1 MTKAFVGILLA
12 SCLLV
17 LLSRPME
24 VEAAYFL
31 STVTIKG
38 WCEEAETRSACHA
51 YLQAVAD
58 GLDASPEEIRKSV
71 HSGLI
76 VQWRNG
82 VCFPSELH
90 QEDLRKVFLAYLRAL
105 PEPPYGT
112 SPAYVAADAFA
123 FAWPC

>member
-1 MTKAFVGILLA
+1 M
-12 SCLLV
+12 S
-17 LLSRPME
+17 LSRPTE

-38 WCEEAETRSACHA
+38 WCEEKSTHSACLA

-58 GLDASPEEIRKSV
+58 GLDASPEEIAKSV
-71 HSGLI
+71 HSGSI
-76 VQWRNG
+76 TQWRNA
-82 VCFPSELH
+82 VCFPPDLH

-105 PEPPYGT
+105 PGPPYGT

>member
-1 MTKAFVGILLA
+1 MTKSLVGIIA
-12 SCLLV
+12 V
-17 LLSRPME
+17 LYVFAALSKPTQ

-38 WCEEAETRSACHA
+38 WCDEAKTLSACHA

-76 VQWRNG
+76 VEWRNG
-82 VCFPSELH
+82 VCFPPELH
-90 QEDLRKVFLAYLRAL
+90 QEDLRKVFLAYLQAL
-105 PEPPYGT
+105 PGPPYGT
-112 SPAYVAADAFA
+112 SPADVAADAFA